1 MGRDRSARARE
12 AIPPSLVPIAVIVGV
27 VAMAV
32 VGPVAVSWGLGLRPT
47 LVLSE
52 LALVAPAMLAL
63 VGFGVPFR
71 RGLGVAPMPASGLAL
86 SALAGVTLWLASLG
100 LVEVQYS
107 LWSPP
112 EGFLETFR
120 RLHAALR
127 PSGPVDALV
136 SVAAIALAPAF
147 CEEAL
152 FRGAAFASFL
162 TRLSPGF
169 ANVGAAVLFG
179 LIHLDLNAQGVPALY
194 RVPFAFA
201 VGIGLGI
208 LRLRAGTLAA
218 PIAAHAALNTLT
230 FLVAPLADDPGAG
243 LPAPRPW
250 VGLGLLAAGAAAS
263 VLVIR
268 RVRVDSAQSGT

>member
-1 MGRDRSARARE
+1 MGVDRSVPAKRAV
-12 AIPPSLVPIAVIVGV
+12 PPALV
-27 VAMAV
+27 
-32 VGPVAVSWGLGLRPT
+32 PVAVVLGMVAMTLLGPLAIRAGLGLRPT

-52 LALVAPAMLAL
+52 MALMAPALLAL
-63 VGFGVPFR
+63 VGFGIPFR
-71 RGLGVAPMPASGLAL
+71 RGLGLEPMPASGLAL

-100 LVEVQYS
+100 LVEVQYAI
-107 LWSPP
+107 WQPP

-127 PSGPVDALV
+127 PSGPLDAIV
-136 SVAAIALAPAF
+136 SVAAIALAPAL

-162 TRLSPGF
+162 TRLTPSV
-169 ANVGAAVLFG
+169 ANAATAALFG
-179 LIHLDLNAQGVPALY
+179 LIHLDLSAQGVPAFY

-201 VGIGLGI
+201 VGVGLGI

-230 FLVAPLADDPGAG
+230 FLIAPLADDPAAG
-243 LPAPRPW
+243 LPEPQPW
-250 VGLGLLAAGAAAS
+250 VGLGLLAAGVAAS

-268 RVRVDSAQSGT
+268 RVR